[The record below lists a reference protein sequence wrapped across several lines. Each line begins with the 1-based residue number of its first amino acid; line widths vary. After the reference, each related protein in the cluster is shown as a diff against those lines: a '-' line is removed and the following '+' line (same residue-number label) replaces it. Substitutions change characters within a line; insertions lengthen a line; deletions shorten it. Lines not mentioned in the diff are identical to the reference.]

1 MKIWRHRSRFV
12 SIDQYQFLIALADAG
27 RFDIA
32 ANACGVTADELRS
45 AIRSI
50 ESDFR
55 RDIVAPGVDFSGL
68 TSEGE
73 QVVAWARTLVAEVR
87 ELQVDLQRLEDEA
100 AVAPLLSRR
109 SVSPKRLEAP
119 GPDQAELDLILQAA
133 LRAPDN
139 GNLLPWRVIEFRE
152 EQRAALGDLFEQE
165 KLRRDPLA
173 SANDVRRAR
182 EHATRPP
189 VLLAFVVSPRSRS
202 KVPLREQWLA
212 AGAAMCNLLNAAHQL
227 RFGAIMLSGE
237 RCFDDVLAKKLGLGA
252 DEFLAGFISIGS
264 IAQVPPR
271 KKHAM
276 PAEVW
281 SCWWPEEADVPSS
294 PSTGP
299 ADGSL
304 SGSHRV

>member
-1 MKIWRHRSRFV
+1 MSV
-12 SIDQYQFLIALADAG
+12 NQYQFLIALADAG
-27 RFDIA
+27 RFDVA
-32 ANACGVTADELRS
+32 AQACGVSTNELRA
-45 AIRSI
+45 AIRQI
-50 ESDFR
+50 EEEFR
-55 RDIVAPGVDFSGL
+55 RDIVAPGVDFPGL
-68 TSEGE
+68 TGDGE

-87 ELQVDLQRLEDEA
+87 DLQVDLQRLEDEA

-119 GPDQAELDLILQAA
+119 GPGQADLDLILQAA

-173 SANDVRRAR
+173 SASDVRRAR

-189 VLLAFVVSPRSRS
+189 VLLAFVVSPRGRS

-237 RCFDDVLAKKLGLGA
+237 RCFDAVLAARLGLDA
-252 DEFLAGFISIGS
+252 DEFLGGFISLGS
-264 IAQVPPR
+264 IAQVPPK

-281 SCWWPEEADVPSS
+281 SCWWPEAGKEDADAASGELQRARS
-294 PSTGP
+294 PDEG
-299 ADGSL
+299 
-304 SGSHRV
+304 